1 MGSLAKKATLNPSQ
15 DVDLLISAMLV
26 SCHPRFGHTAT
37 QLPDASLLVVGGR
50 DQMTS
55 CRDLVRALALER
67 YTSRVPDML
76 VCCFWMFLVLLPL
89 LWYLNHFKTI

>member
-1 MGSLAKKATLNPSQ
+1 MVVRGPSQ

>member
-1 MGSLAKKATLNPSQ
+1 MVVRGPSQ
-15 DVDLLISAMLV
+15 DVNLLISAMLV

-67 YTSRVPDML
+67 YTRVPDML
-76 VCCFWMFLVLLPL
+76 VVFGSSSPSLV
-89 LWYLNHFKTI
+89 FKTI